1 VDLALYWTIWI
12 ALVLFAAGEAG
23 KRALAGGRA
32 ASWAWPASA
41 IGGAL
46 AVAHVVIAMG
56 ARHGWSHD
64 AAVAATARQTSAVYG
79 LDWGGGVF
87 VNYAFVALWVLEL
100 GLWRLAPASYFSR
113 PRAVTWLARAFFF
126 VVIVNAAFVFA
137 GRLRRIA
144 GAVIVLSLVASWW
157 LRGLHVLRVA
167 RRAPAGA
174 REV

>member
-23 KRALAGGRA
+23 KRTLAGGRA

-41 IGGAL
+41 IGAAI

-87 VNYAFVALWVLEL
+87 VNYAFVVLWIVELWKWRRAPERSVSLPDAL
-100 GLWRLAPASYFSR
+100 
-113 PRAVTWLARAFFF
+113 TWLARAFFF
-126 VVIVNAAFVFA
+126 VVIVNAGIVFA
-137 GRLRRIA
+137 GGLRRIA
-144 GAVIVLSLVASWW
+144 GAVIVLSLVASWRPDKRARS
-157 LRGLHVLRVA
+157 LRR
-167 RRAPAGA
+167 
-174 REV
+174 